1 MLMPPSV
8 GTADLQSQSALA
20 PTLLASRATSP
31 NVEPAEREEAE
42 IESESSDSQQEQG
55 RNGDCI
61 YFGWDFTPLLPYV
74 LLCTT
79 VLGGT
84 GMFFIQS
91 AIAGHQHLHP
101 TSVDHGHIR
110 NTVCYHL
117 RVHDAGHET

>member
-20 PTLLASRATSP
+20 PTLLASRG
-31 NVEPAEREEAE
+31 REAE

-74 LLCTT
+74 LLL
-79 VLGGT
+79 LGGT
-84 GMFFIQS
+84 GMFFIQVPLLATNTFIPQVWIMATFS
-91 AIAGHQHLHP
+91 TLYAITFGCMTLGVKR
-101 TSVDHGHIR
+101 SKWM
-110 NTVCYHL
+110 
-117 RVHDAGHET
+117 